1 MKTIQMTIDD
11 RLLQLVD
18 KMSRA
23 RKTTRSAFIRDALE
37 AEIRRQRIREDE
49 ARHAE
54 EGTRENQLLP
64 GENSTSGSMSRIG
77 RRIVNRGDICWYTFK
92 APDKRRPVL
101 IVTRDSAIGCYRT
114 RSPLHQS
121 PRQSA
126 VSPQKSC

>member
-1 MKTIQMTIDD
+1 MPTSMKTIQMTIDD

-54 EGTRENQLLP
+54 GYARKPVAP
-64 GENSTSGSMSRIG
+64 GEFDVW
-77 RRIVNRGDICWYTFK
+77 VNEQDWG
-92 APDKRRPVL
+92 A
-101 IVTRDSAIGCYRT
+101 S
-114 RSPLHQS
+114 
-121 PRQSA
+121 
-126 VSPQKSC
+126 